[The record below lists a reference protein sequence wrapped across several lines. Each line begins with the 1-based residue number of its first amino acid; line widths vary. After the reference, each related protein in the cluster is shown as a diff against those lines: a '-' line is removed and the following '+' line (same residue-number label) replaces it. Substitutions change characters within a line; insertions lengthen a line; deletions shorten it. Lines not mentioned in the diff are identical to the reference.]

1 MGGIVYYWMEDFYLE
16 QSKAAMLQDIQLI
29 SIKLEENKDYDSLVK
44 KIKKTLGA
52 RVTLIDADG
61 KILAES
67 DKDKSTMDNHR
78 YRPEV
83 MQSDKEAYG
92 TIIRHSQTVDKKL
105 LYVVKKYT
113 INGHTLYVR
122 LADELHSVN
131 EHLLSL
137 GIKIFVVLLLFFG
150 AVFYF
155 TYKIYEEV
163 QNEMGKI
170 IEFLTSL
177 VKQKKLTYI
186 RSNYSEE
193 FAHITKL
200 LTKVSQILTKKEK
213 KKSKFTKSL
222 QAANKQ
228 KDDIIS
234 AISHEFK
241 NPIAVING
249 YSQTL
254 LEDADINKNIRQ
266 KFLLKIN
273 QNGLKLNDLIDTL
286 RLSIKLDN
294 KQQTLSFAQE
304 NIYELVRDAA
314 ETLKVNYPN
323 REVHVE
329 KLADVTVKVD
339 KALFGV
345 MISNLIENALKYSED
360 NVVVTITKEKISVI
374 DSGIGIAKKDLQN
387 ITEKFYRV
395 QHNVWNNSLGLGLFL
410 VNNIATLHHFTLKI
424 ESEPNEGSTFSVH
437 F

>member
-1 MGGIVYYWMEDFYLE
+1 MEDFYLE
-16 QSKAAMLQDIQLI
+16 QSRAAMLQDIELI
-29 SIKLEENKDYDSLVK
+29 SIKLEDNKDYDALVK
-44 KIKKTLGA
+44 KIKKTLGV
-52 RVTLIDADG
+52 RVTLIGTDG
-61 KILAES
+61 EILAES
-67 DKDKSTMDNHR
+67 DKDKSVMDNHR

-83 MQSDKEAYG
+83 MQSDKEPFG
-92 TIIRHSQTVDKKL
+92 TIVRHSKTLNKEL
-105 LYVVKKYT
+105 LYVVKRYT
-113 INGHTLYVR
+113 INKKTLYIR
-122 LADELHSVN
+122 LANELHSIN
-131 EHLLSL
+131 EHLFSL
-137 GIKIFVVLLLFFG
+137 EIKIFIVLLLFFG

-163 QNEMGKI
+163 QREMGKI

-186 RSNYSEE
+186 QSTYSQE

-213 KKSKFTKSL
+213 KKSKYTKSL

-254 LEDADINKNIRQ
+254 LEDEDINKNIRQ
-266 KFLLKIN
+266 KFLRKIN
-273 QNGLKLNDLIDTL
+273 QNGIKLNDLIDTL

-294 KQQTLSFAQE
+294 KQQTLNFTQE
-304 NIYELVRDAA
+304 NLYELIKDSV

-323 REVHVE
+323 REIVIQKVNDVE
-329 KLADVTVKVD
+329 MKVD

-360 NVVVTITKEKISVI
+360 TVVVEITKKGIKVI
-374 DSGIGIAKKDLQN
+374 DSGIGISKKDLQN

-410 VNNIATLHHFTLKI
+410 VNNIASLHHFTLKI
-424 ESEPNEGSTFSVH
+424 ESEQNEGSTFSVH